1 VAGSF
6 LLPADRVFA
15 DENDDNGLATEVTK
29 EQIENSPRYDN
40 NVVLSGDGWRNY
52 EQEFK
57 KYWEEHP
64 VMHMKGSDRIITPPE
79 EPAPDEARS
88 TREGNRESELSVDP
102 AKLFPERISDVFSD
116 PALGAGK
123 VTLRPKP
130 VAGVE
135 EAASGVSM
143 LKPHWWEAF
152 ENYLHLN
159 NSDIQAKCSQCSS
172 KAAEPRRH
180 SYKATEKTASAA
192 NFHRGIFG

>member
-1 VAGSF
+1 V
-6 LLPADRVFA
+6 
-15 DENDDNGLATEVTK
+15 
-29 EQIENSPRYDN
+29 
-40 NVVLSGDGWRNY
+40 
-52 EQEFK
+52 
-57 KYWEEHP
+57 
-64 VMHMKGSDRIITPPE
+64 
-79 EPAPDEARS
+79 RS
-88 TREGNRESELSVDP
+88 TREGNPESDLSVDP

-130 VAGVE
+130 VARVE

-172 KAAEPRRH
+172 KAA
-180 SYKATEKTASAA
+180 
-192 NFHRGIFG
+192 

>member
-6 LLPADRVFA
+6 LLPVDRVFA

-29 EQIENSPRYDN
+29 EQIEDSPQYDN

-88 TREGNRESELSVDP
+88 TREGNRESDLSVDP
-102 AKLFPERISDVFSD
+102 AKLFPERISDVIR
-116 PALGAGK
+116 GI
-123 VTLRPKP
+123 LRPRARRRQSNAASQ
-130 VAGVE
+130 AGGPRRGSHLRRQHA
-135 EAASGVSM
+135 EAALVGSIRK
-143 LKPHWWEAF
+143 LLA
-152 ENYLHLN
+152 
-159 NSDIQAKCSQCSS
+159 SQQ
-172 KAAEPRRH
+172 
-180 SYKATEKTASAA
+180 
-192 NFHRGIFG
+192 

>member
-29 EQIENSPRYDN
+29 EQIEDSPRYDN

-57 KYWEEHP
+57 KSWEEHP
-64 VMHMKGSDRIITPPE
+64 VIHMKGSDRIIAPPE
-79 EPAPDEARS
+79 ELAPDEARS
-88 TREGNRESELSVDP
+88 TREGNRESGLSVDP

-130 VAGVE
+130 VARVE
-135 EAASGVSM
+135 EAASGFSM

-172 KAAEPRRH
+172 KAA
-180 SYKATEKTASAA
+180 
-192 NFHRGIFG
+192 